1 MSETYRPVVNHLTRI
16 ILKLIEDPVPYD
28 LVAPS
33 EQQPPTPAGVRR
45 LGESL
50 SRRAERVAAMMD
62 TLAARGFTFK
72 LEKDRVF
79 ADSNEME
86 AQEAKRYL
94 LSQGFEDTEF
104 QVLLEY
110 ARKWD
115 TL

>member
-16 ILKLIEDPVPYD
+16 ILKLIEEPVPYD
-28 LVAPS
+28 LVAAL
-33 EQQPPTPAGVRR
+33 EQPPTPQSVRR
-45 LGESL
+45 FGEHL
-50 SRRAERVAAMMD
+50 ARRTERVAAMMD
-62 TLAARGFTFK
+62 ALAARGFTFK
-72 LEKDRVF
+72 FEKDRVF
-79 ADSNEME
+79 ADSVEME